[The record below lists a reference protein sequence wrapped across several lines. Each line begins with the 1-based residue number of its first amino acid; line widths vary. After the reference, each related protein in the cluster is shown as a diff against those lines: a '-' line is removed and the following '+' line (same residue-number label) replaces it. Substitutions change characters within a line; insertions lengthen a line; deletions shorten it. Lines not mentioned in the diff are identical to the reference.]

1 MSSSWNKSRYC
12 TTYLYNKVNI
22 WFTKDNKIIY
32 IYSLDIYIWIG
43 GGNLILSDVL
53 IKTTYCIWLKIAY
66 TLGYQLIDGLVI

>member
-1 MSSSWNKSRYC
+1 M
-12 TTYLYNKVNI
+12 YNKVNI
-22 WFTKDNKIIY
+22 WFTKDNKITY

-43 GGNLILSDVL
+43 GGNLILSDVW